1 MFSFHRVAQ
10 SGSKT
15 KSARGAKAC
24 CLPVPRPWQE
34 ERTGMLLV
42 LALDSIHSEQ
52 ILVQIS
58 MLNTHAYART
68 GLTLII
74 LETFRGQ
81 RLVWIALLIAP
92 AHIRVQID
100 L

>member
-1 MFSFHRVAQ
+1 MGPRPNPQEVRRPAAFQFP
-10 SGSKT
+10 
-15 KSARGAKAC
+15 ARGKKNRLAC
-24 CLPVPRPWQE
+24 SC
-34 ERTGMLLV
+34 LV

-81 RLVWIALLIAP
+81 RLVWIALLITP